1 LPPRI
6 LRQRPIPHPR
16 ATRMRKHRP
25 Q

>member
-6 LRQRPIPHPR
+6 LRQRPFPHPR

>member
-6 LRQRPIPHPR
+6 LRHRPFPHPR
-16 ATRMRKHRP
+16 ASRMRKHRP